1 LYGYAVDEGAAFHF
15 VGEEFA
21 QVVSS
26 RSQAKGFRV
35 EMDDDPLAKHE
46 VSTLIC
52 VISNHGKELVT

>member
-1 LYGYAVDEGAAFHF
+1 LYGYAVDDGAAFHF
-15 VGEEFA
+15 LGEEFA

-46 VSTLIC
+46 VSTLYL
-52 VISNHGKELVT
+52 GKES